1 MHFTKKA
8 VAPFWRKEY
17 EFISTF
23 KQHETWSS
31 RLTFLLAA
39 VGAAIGLGNIWKF
52 PYIMG
57 ENGGSAFVLVYLL
70 SILFVAVP
78 ILIAE
83 IMLGR
88 RGKQSPPHTM
98 AIIAKQEGRSKNWS
112 VVGWLGILSAYL
124 IMTYYSVIAGWAM
137 SYMFKAGGGKFE
149 DQDAKAIAAEFN
161 ALLADPTQLTI
172 WHAVFMTITMFI
184 LIRGLRKGI
193 ERTVQVLMPLLFILL
208 LVMVA
213 YAAVEGDMAAGLHFM
228 FDFDISAINARVVLM
243 AIGHAF
249 FSIGVAMGLMM
260 GFGAYLGKEI
270 SIARSA
276 LIISAMDTAVA
287 LIAGIAIF
295 PIVFAN
301 GLDPAEGPGLVFVT
315 LPIAF
320 GNMTGGIVFGTL
332 FFVLLFFAAL
342 TSAIG
347 TLEPAVAWVEE
358 HRGIKRSTAAI
369 LICSSAF
376 VIGLGTVFSFN
387 IWSEWHP
394 LGFTGRFADTGFFDL
409 LDYIT
414 ANLMMPASGLLLAL
428 FVGWRISPQ
437 AVADELDIQNPWF
450 FKTWYWLLRW
460 VVPISITIIFIS
472 NL

>member
-1 MHFTKKA
+1 M
-8 VAPFWRKEY
+8 
-17 EFISTF
+17 STY

-70 SILFVAVP
+70 SILFVAIP

-88 RGKQSPPHTM
+88 RGKQSPPRAM
-98 AIIAKQEGRSKNWS
+98 AIIAKEEGRSGNWS
-112 VVGWLGILSAYL
+112 IVGWLGILSAYL

-137 SYMFKAGGGKFE
+137 SYIFKAGGGNFE
-149 DQDAKAIAAEFN
+149 KQDAEAISAEFN
-161 ALLADPTQLTI
+161 ALLTNPTQLTI
-172 WHAVFMTITMFI
+172 WHAVFMAITMFI

-193 ERTVQVLMPLLFILL
+193 ERTVQILMPLLFALL

-243 AIGHAF
+243 AVGHAF

-260 GFGAYLGKEI
+260 GFGAYLGEEI
-270 SIARSA
+270 SITKSA

-301 GLDPAEGPGLVFVT
+301 GLDPAEGPGLIFVT

-320 GNMTGGIVFGTL
+320 GNMPGGMIFGAL
-332 FFVLLFFAAL
+332 FFILLFFAAL
-342 TSAIG
+342 TSSIG
-347 TLEPAVAWVEE
+347 SLEPAVAWVEE
-358 HRGIKRSTAAI
+358 HRGIKRSNAAI
-369 LICSSAF
+369 IVCGSAF
-376 VIGLGTVFSFN
+376 VIGMGSIFSFN
-387 IWSEWHP
+387 IWSGWHP
-394 LGFTGRFADTGFFDL
+394 LGFIGRFDEANFYNVI
-409 LDYIT
+409 DYAT
-414 ANLMMPASGLLLAL
+414 SNLMMPLGGLLLAL
-428 FVGWRISPQ
+428 FVGWRVSPQ
-437 AVADELDIQNPWF
+437 AVADELDIQSTWF
-450 FKTWYWLLRW
+450 FKTWFWLLRW
-460 VVPISITIIFIS
+460 VVPISISVIFIA

>member
-1 MHFTKKA
+1 MTT
-8 VAPFWRKEY
+8 Y
-17 EFISTF
+17 

-98 AIIAKQEGRSKNWS
+98 AIIAKEEGRSSSWS
-112 VVGWLGILSAYL
+112 IVGWLGILSAYL

-137 SYMFKAGGGKFE
+137 SYMFKAGSGNFE
-149 DQDAKAIAAEFN
+149 NQDAEAISAEFKS
-161 ALLADPTQLTI
+161 LLADPTQLTI
-172 WHAVFMTITMFI
+172 WHGIFMVITMAI

-193 ERTVQVLMPLLFILL
+193 ERTVQILMPLLFILL
-208 LVMVA
+208 LLMVA

-228 FDFDISAINARVVLM
+228 FDFDLSAINGRVVLM
-243 AIGHAF
+243 AVGHAF

-270 SIARSA
+270 SIAKSA

-301 GLDPAEGPGLVFVT
+301 GLDPAQGPGLIFVT

-320 GNMTGGIVFGTL
+320 GNMPGGMIFGAL
-332 FFVLLFFAAL
+332 FFTLLFFAAL
-342 TSAIG
+342 TSSIG
-347 TLEPAVAWVEE
+347 SLEPAVAWVEE
-358 HRGIKRSTAAI
+358 HRGIKRSSAAI
-369 LICSSAF
+369 ITCGSAF
-376 VIGLGTVFSFN
+376 LIGMGTIFSFN
-387 IWSEWHP
+387 IWSNWHP
-394 LGFTGRFADTGFFDL
+394 LSFVGRFAETNFFDL

-414 ANLMMPASGLLLAL
+414 ANLMMPLSGLLLAL
-428 FVGWRISPQ
+428 FVGWRVSPQ
-437 AVADELDIQNPWF
+437 AVADELDIRSPWF
-450 FKTWYWLLRW
+450 FKIWFWLLRW

>member
-1 MHFTKKA
+1 M
-8 VAPFWRKEY
+8 
-17 EFISTF
+17 STY

-70 SILFVAVP
+70 SILFVAIP

-98 AIIAKQEGRSKNWS
+98 AIIAKKEGRSGNWS
-112 VVGWLGILSAYL
+112 IVGWLGILSAYL

-137 SYMFKAGGGKFE
+137 SYIFKAGGGNFE
-149 DQDAKAIAAEFN
+149 KQDAEAISAEFN
-161 ALLADPTQLTI
+161 ALLTNPTQLTI
-172 WHAVFMTITMFI
+172 WHAVFMAITMFI

-193 ERTVQVLMPLLFILL
+193 ERTVQILMPLLFALL

-243 AIGHAF
+243 AVGHAF

-260 GFGAYLGKEI
+260 GFGAYLGEEI
-270 SIARSA
+270 SITKSA

-301 GLDPAEGPGLVFVT
+301 GLDPAEGPGLIFVT

-320 GNMTGGIVFGTL
+320 GNMPGGMIFGAL
-332 FFVLLFFAAL
+332 FFILLFFAAL
-342 TSAIG
+342 TSSIG
-347 TLEPAVAWVEE
+347 SLEPAVAWVEE
-358 HRGIKRSTAAI
+358 HRGIKRSNAAI
-369 LICSSAF
+369 IVCGSAF
-376 VIGLGTVFSFN
+376 VIGMGSIFSFN
-387 IWSEWHP
+387 IWSGWHP
-394 LGFTGRFADTGFFDL
+394 LGFIGRFDEANFYNVI
-409 LDYIT
+409 DYAT
-414 ANLMMPASGLLLAL
+414 SNLMMPLGGLLLAL
-428 FVGWRISPQ
+428 FVGWRVSPQ
-437 AVADELDIQNPWF
+437 AVADELDIQSTWF
-450 FKTWYWLLRW
+450 FKTWFWLLRW
-460 VVPISITIIFIS
+460 VVPISISVIFIA

>member
-1 MHFTKKA
+1 MTT
-8 VAPFWRKEY
+8 Y
-17 EFISTF
+17 

-98 AIIAKQEGRSKNWS
+98 AIIAKEEGRSRRWS
-112 VVGWLGILSAYL
+112 IVGWLGILSAYL

-137 SYMFKAGGGKFE
+137 SYMFKAGGGNFE
-149 DQDAKAIAAEFN
+149 NQDAEAISAEFK

-172 WHAVFMTITMFI
+172 WHGIFMVITMAI

-193 ERTVQVLMPLLFILL
+193 ERTVQILMPLLFILL
-208 LVMVA
+208 LLMVA

-228 FDFDISAINARVVLM
+228 FDFDLSAINGRVVLM
-243 AIGHAF
+243 AVGHAF

-270 SIARSA
+270 SITKSA

-301 GLDPAEGPGLVFVT
+301 GLDPAQGPGLIFVT

-320 GNMTGGIVFGTL
+320 GNMPGGMIFGAL
-332 FFVLLFFAAL
+332 FFTLLFFAAL
-342 TSAIG
+342 TSSIG
-347 TLEPAVAWVEE
+347 SLEPAVAWVEE
-358 HRGIKRSTAAI
+358 HRGIKRSSAAI
-369 LICSSAF
+369 ITCGSAF
-376 VIGLGTVFSFN
+376 LIGMGTIFSFN
-387 IWSEWHP
+387 IWSNWHP
-394 LGFTGRFADTGFFDL
+394 LSFVGRFAETNFFDL

-414 ANLMMPASGLLLAL
+414 ANLMMPLSGLLLAL
-428 FVGWRISPQ
+428 FVGWRVSPQ
-437 AVADELDIQNPWF
+437 AVADELDIRSPWF
-450 FKTWYWLLRW
+450 FKIWFWLLRW
-460 VVPISITIIFIS
+460 VVPLSITIIFIS

>member
-1 MHFTKKA
+1 M
-8 VAPFWRKEY
+8 
-17 EFISTF
+17 STY

-70 SILFVAVP
+70 SILFVAIP

-98 AIIAKQEGRSKNWS
+98 AIIAKEEGRSRSWS
-112 VVGWLGILSAYL
+112 IVGWLGILSAYL

-137 SYMFKAGGGKFE
+137 AYIFKAGGGNFE
-149 DQDAKAIAAEFN
+149 KQDAEAIGAEFN
-161 ALLADPTQLTI
+161 ALLTDPTQLTI
-172 WHAVFMTITMFI
+172 WHAVFMAITMFI

-193 ERTVQVLMPLLFILL
+193 ERTVQILMPLLFVLL

-243 AIGHAF
+243 AVGHAF

-270 SIARSA
+270 SITKSA
-276 LIISAMDTAVA
+276 LAISAMDTAVA
-287 LIAGIAIF
+287 LLAGIAIF

-301 GLDPAEGPGLVFVT
+301 GLDPAEGPGLIFVT

-320 GNMTGGIVFGTL
+320 GNMPGGMIFGAL
-332 FFVLLFFAAL
+332 FFILLFFAAL
-342 TSAIG
+342 TSSIG
-347 TLEPAVAWVEE
+347 SLEPAVAWVEE
-358 HRGIKRSTAAI
+358 HRGIKRSNAAI
-369 LICSSAF
+369 IVCGSAF
-376 VIGLGTVFSFN
+376 VIGMGSIFSFN
-387 IWSEWHP
+387 IWSGWRP
-394 LGFTGRFADTGFFDL
+394 LGFIGRFDQANFYNVI
-409 LDYIT
+409 DYAT
-414 ANLMMPASGLLLAL
+414 SNLMMPLGGLLLAL
-428 FVGWRISPQ
+428 FVGWRVSPQ
-437 AVADELDIQNPWF
+437 AVADELDIQSPWF
-450 FKTWYWLLRW
+450 FETWFWLLRW
-460 VVPISITIIFIS
+460 VVPISISVIFIS

>member
-1 MHFTKKA
+1 M
-8 VAPFWRKEY
+8 
-17 EFISTF
+17 STF
-23 KQHETWSS
+23 KKHETWSS
-31 RLTFLLAA
+31 RFTFLLAA

-52 PYIMG
+52 PYITG

-70 SILFVAVP
+70 CILFVAIP

-88 RGKQSPPHTM
+88 RGKQSPPNTVR
-98 AIIAKQEGRSKNWS
+98 IIAKEEGRSKHWAI
-112 VVGWLGILSAYL
+112 VGWLGALSAYL
-124 IMTYYSVIAGWAM
+124 IMSYYSVIAGWAM
-137 SYMFKAGGGKFE
+137 SYMFKAGSGSFE
-149 DQDAKAIAAEFN
+149 NQDVEAISAQFDS
-161 ALLADPTQLTI
+161 LLADPGQLTI
-172 WHAVFMTITMFI
+172 WHAIFMAITMVI
-184 LIRGLRKGI
+184 LVRGLRKGI
-193 ERTVQVLMPLLFILL
+193 EKTVQILMPLLFILL

-228 FDFDISAINARVVLM
+228 FDFDISAINGRVVLM
-243 AIGHAF
+243 AVGHAF

-301 GLDPAEGPGLVFVT
+301 GLDPAEGPGLIFVT

-320 GNMTGGIVFGTL
+320 GNMTGGLLFGTL
-332 FFVLLFFAAL
+332 FFILLFFAAL

-347 TLEPAVAWVEE
+347 SLEPVVAWVEE
-358 HRGIKRSTAAI
+358 HRSVKRSTAAI
-369 LICSSAF
+369 ITCGSAF

-387 IWSEWHP
+387 IWSNWRP
-394 LGFTGRFADTGFFDL
+394 LGFTGRFAETNFFDL

-414 ANLMMPASGLLLAL
+414 ANLMMPLGGLLLAL
-428 FVGWRISPQ
+428 FVGWRVSPQ
-437 AVADELDIQNPWF
+437 AVADELDIQSPWF
-450 FKTWYWLLRW
+450 FKTWFWLLRW
-460 VVPISITIIFIS
+460 VVPISITVIFIS

>member
-1 MHFTKKA
+1 
-8 VAPFWRKEY
+8 
-17 EFISTF
+17 
-23 KQHETWSS
+23 
-31 RLTFLLAA
+31 
-39 VGAAIGLGNIWKF
+39 
-52 PYIMG
+52 MG

-98 AIIAKQEGRSKNWS
+98 AIIAKQEGRSKSWS

-137 SYMFKAGGGKFE
+137 SYMFKAGEGNFE
-149 DQDAKAIAAEFN
+149 GQDAEAISAEFN

-172 WHAVFMTITMFI
+172 WHAVFMTITMLI

-270 SIARSA
+270 SIAKSA

-320 GNMTGGIVFGTL
+320 GNMTGGIIFGTL

-358 HRGIKRSTAAI
+358 HRGVKRSTAAI
-369 LICSSAF
+369 MICGSAF

-387 IWSEWHP
+387 IWSDWHP

-437 AVADELDIQNPWF
+437 AVADELNIQNPWF
-450 FKTWYWLLRW
+450 FRTWFWLLRW
-460 VVPISITIIFIS
+460 VVPISITGIFIS

>member
-1 MHFTKKA
+1 MSI
-8 VAPFWRKEY
+8 Y
-17 EFISTF
+17 

-57 ENGGSAFVLVYLL
+57 ANGGSAFVLVYLL

-88 RGKQSPPHTM
+88 RGKQSPPNAM
-98 AIIAKQEGRSKNWS
+98 AIIARQEGRSPRWAI
-112 VVGWLGILSAYL
+112 VGWLGIFAAYL
-124 IMTYYSVIAGWAM
+124 VMTYYSVIAGWAM
-137 SYMFKAGGGKFE
+137 SYMVRAGNGNFTGQSAE
-149 DQDAKAIAAEFN
+149 AISAEFS
-161 ALLADPTQLTI
+161 ALLANPAQLTL
-172 WHAVFMTITMFI
+172 WHAIFMGITMII
-184 LIRGLRKGI
+184 LIRGLRNGI
-193 ERTVQVLMPLLFILL
+193 EQAVKIMMPLLFLLL

-213 YAAVEGDMAAGLHFM
+213 YAAIEGDMAAGLHFM
-228 FDFDISAINARVVLM
+228 FDFDLSAINGQVILM
-243 AIGHAF
+243 AVGHAF

-276 LIISAMDTAVA
+276 LIIAGMDTAVA

-301 GLDPAEGPGLVFVT
+301 GLDPAEGPGLIFVT

-320 GNMTGGIVFGTL
+320 GNMTGGIIFGTL
-332 FFVLLFFAAL
+332 FFILLFFAAL

-347 TLEPAVAWVEE
+347 SLEPVVAWVEE
-358 HRGIKRSTAAI
+358 HRNITRSSAAI
-369 LICSSAF
+369 ITCTSAF
-376 VIGLGTVFSFN
+376 VIGLGTVLSFN
-387 IWSEWHP
+387 IWSTWHP
-394 LGFTGRFADTGFFDL
+394 LGFIERFAETGFFDL
-409 LDYIT
+409 IDYFT
-414 ANLMMPASGLLLAL
+414 ANLMMPLGGLLLAL
-428 FVGWRISPQ
+428 FVGWRVSPQ
-437 AVADELDIQNPWF
+437 AVASELDIHSKWF
-450 FKTWYWLLRW
+450 FRAWFWLLRW
-460 VVPISITIIFIS
+460 LVPVSITIIFIS

>member
-1 MHFTKKA
+1 VTS
-8 VAPFWRKEY
+8 Y
-17 EFISTF
+17 

-70 SILFVAVP
+70 CIAFVAIP

-88 RGKQSPPHTM
+88 RGKQSPPNAV
-98 AIIAKQEGRSKNWS
+98 AIVAREEGRARGWS
-112 VVGWLGILSAYL
+112 IVGWLGVLSAYL
-124 IMTYYSVIAGWAM
+124 IMSYYSVIAGWAM
-137 SYMFKAGGGKFE
+137 AYMFRAGSGSFE
-149 DQDAKAIAAEFN
+149 KQNAEAIGAGFDS
-161 ALLADPTQLTI
+161 LLADPVQLTI
-172 WHAVFMTITMFI
+172 WHGVFMLITMFI
-184 LIRGLRKGI
+184 LVRGLRAGI
-193 ERTVQVLMPLLFILL
+193 ERSVRIMMPLLFVLL
-208 LVMVA
+208 LVMVG
-213 YAAVEGDMAAGLHFM
+213 YAAVEGDMPAGLHFM
-228 FDFDISAINARVVLM
+228 FAFDISAINGRVVLM
-243 AIGHAF
+243 AVGHAF

-276 LIISAMDTAVA
+276 LIISAMDTLVA
-287 LIAGIAIF
+287 LVAGIAIF

-301 GLDPAEGPGLVFVT
+301 GLDPAEGPGLIFVT

-320 GNMTGGIVFGTL
+320 GNMTGGLIFGTL
-332 FFVLLFFAAL
+332 FFILLFFAAL

-347 TLEPAVAWVEE
+347 SLEPVVAWVEE
-358 HRGIKRSTAAI
+358 HRGMNRASSAVLT
-369 LICSSAF
+369 CVSAF

-387 IWSEWHP
+387 LWSGWYP
-394 LGFTGRFADTGFFDL
+394 LGFSGRFVETNFFDL
-409 LDYIT
+409 LDYVT
-414 ANLMMPASGLLLAL
+414 ANLMMPLGGLLLAV
-428 FVGWRISPQ
+428 FVGWRVSPQ
-437 AVADELDIQNPWF
+437 AVADELDIQSHWF
-450 FKTWYWLLRW
+450 FKAWYWLLRW
-460 VVPISITIIFIS
+460 VVPLSIIVIFIS

>member
-1 MHFTKKA
+1 M
-8 VAPFWRKEY
+8 
-17 EFISTF
+17 STY

-70 SILFVAVP
+70 SILFVAIP

-98 AIIAKQEGRSKNWS
+98 AIIAKEEGRSGNWS
-112 VVGWLGILSAYL
+112 IVGWLGILSAYL

-137 SYMFKAGGGKFE
+137 SYIFKAGGGNFE
-149 DQDAKAIAAEFN
+149 KQDAEAISAEFN
-161 ALLADPTQLTI
+161 ALLTNPTQLTI
-172 WHAVFMTITMFI
+172 WHAVFMAITMFI

-193 ERTVQVLMPLLFILL
+193 ERTVQILMPLLFALL

-243 AIGHAF
+243 AVGHAF

-260 GFGAYLGKEI
+260 GFGAYLGEEI
-270 SIARSA
+270 SITKSA

-301 GLDPAEGPGLVFVT
+301 GLDPAEGPGLIFVT

-320 GNMTGGIVFGTL
+320 GNMPGGMIFGAL
-332 FFVLLFFAAL
+332 FFILLFFAAL
-342 TSAIG
+342 TSSIG
-347 TLEPAVAWVEE
+347 SLEPAVAWVEE
-358 HRGIKRSTAAI
+358 HRGIKRSNAAI
-369 LICSSAF
+369 IVCGSAF
-376 VIGLGTVFSFN
+376 VIGMGSIFSFN
-387 IWSEWHP
+387 IWSGWHP
-394 LGFTGRFADTGFFDL
+394 LGFIGRFDEANFYNVI
-409 LDYIT
+409 DYAT
-414 ANLMMPASGLLLAL
+414 SNLMMPLGGLLLAL
-428 FVGWRISPQ
+428 FVGWRVSPQ
-437 AVADELDIQNPWF
+437 AVADELDIQSTWF
-450 FKTWYWLLRW
+450 FKTWFWLLRW
-460 VVPISITIIFIS
+460 VVPISISVIFIA

>member
-1 MHFTKKA
+1 MRTNWLKHSGMA
-8 VAPFWRKEY
+8 IY
-17 EFISTF
+17 
-23 KQHETWSS
+23 KQHENWSS

-70 SILFVAVP
+70 CILFVAIP

-88 RGKQSPPHTM
+88 RGKQSPPHSV
-98 AIIAKQEGRSKNWS
+98 AIIAREEGRSKRWAII
-112 VVGWLGILSAYL
+112 GWLGMLSAYL

-137 SYMFKAGGGKFE
+137 SYMFKAGRGKFE
-149 DQDAKAIAAEFN
+149 GQDADAISAQFSS
-161 ALLADPTQLTI
+161 LLADPAQLTI
-172 WHAVFMTITMFI
+172 WHAIFMAITMII

-193 ERTVQVLMPLLFILL
+193 ERTVQILMPLLFVLL

-228 FDFDISAINARVVLM
+228 FDFDLSAINGRVVLM
-243 AIGHAF
+243 AVGHAF

-270 SIARSA
+270 SIAKSA
-276 LIISAMDTAVA
+276 LIISGMDTLVA
-287 LIAGIAIF
+287 LLAGIAIF

-301 GLDPAEGPGLVFVT
+301 GLDPAEGPGLIFVT

-320 GNMTGGIVFGTL
+320 GNMTGGLVFGTL
-332 FFVLLFFAAL
+332 FFILLFFAAL
-342 TSAIG
+342 TSSIG
-347 TLEPAVAWVEE
+347 SLEPVVAWVEE
-358 HRGIKRSTAAI
+358 HRGIKRSSAAI
-369 LICSSAF
+369 ITCSSAF
-376 VIGLGTVFSFN
+376 AIGLGTVFSFN
-387 IWSEWHP
+387 IWSGWHP
-394 LGFTGRFADTGFFDL
+394 LGFSERFADTGFFDL
-409 LDYIT
+409 IDYIT
-414 ANLMMPASGLLLAL
+414 ANLMMPLGGLLLAL
-428 FVGWRISPQ
+428 FVGWRVSPQ
-437 AVADELDIQNPWF
+437 AVADELNIQSPWF
-450 FKTWYWLLRW
+450 FKAWIWLLRW
-460 VVPISITIIFIS
+460 VVPISITLIFLS

>member
-1 MHFTKKA
+1 MTT
-8 VAPFWRKEY
+8 Y
-17 EFISTF
+17 
-23 KQHETWSS
+23 KQHENWSS
-31 RLTFLLAA
+31 RYTFLLAA

-52 PYIMG
+52 PYITG

-98 AIIAKQEGRSKNWS
+98 VIIAKEEDRSRSWS
-112 VVGWLGILSAYL
+112 IIGWLGVAAAFL

-137 SYMFKAGGGKFE
+137 SYIFKTGGSNFQNQNAE
-149 DQDAKAIAAEFN
+149 VISAEFS
-161 ALLADPTQLTI
+161 ALLASPVQLTI
-172 WHAVFMTITMFI
+172 WQATFMAITMVI
-184 LIRGLRKGI
+184 LICGLKKGI
-193 ERTVQVLMPLLFILL
+193 ERAVKILMPLLFILL

-228 FDFDISAINARVVLM
+228 FDFDISAINGRVVLI
-243 AIGHAF
+243 AVGHAF

-260 GFGAYLGKEI
+260 GFGAYMGKEI

-276 LIISAMDTAVA
+276 LIISAADTAVA

-301 GLDPAEGPGLVFVT
+301 GLDPAEGPGLIFVT

-320 GNMTGGIVFGTL
+320 GNMPGGMVFGML
-332 FFVLLFFAAL
+332 FFILLFFAAL

-347 TLEPAVAWVEE
+347 SLEPVVAWVEE
-358 HRGIKRSTAAI
+358 HRGIRRSSAAI
-369 LICSSAF
+369 ITCSSVF

-387 IWSEWHP
+387 IWSDWHP
-394 LGFTGRFADTGFFDL
+394 LGFIRRFADVGFFDL
-409 LDYIT
+409 IDYLT
-414 ANLMMPASGLLLAL
+414 ANLMMPLGGLLLAL

-437 AVADELDIQNPWF
+437 AVADELGIQSPWF
-450 FKTWYWLLRW
+450 FKTWFWLLRW
-460 VVPISITIIFIS
+460 VVPTSITIIFIS

>member
-1 MHFTKKA
+1 M
-8 VAPFWRKEY
+8 
-17 EFISTF
+17 STY

-52 PYIMG
+52 PYITG

-70 SILFVAVP
+70 CILFVAIP

-88 RGKQSPPHTM
+88 RGRQSPPNAV
-98 AIIAKQEGRSKNWS
+98 AIVASEEGRSKKWS
-112 VVGWLGILSAYL
+112 VIGWLGMLAAYF

-137 SYMFKAGGGKFE
+137 SYMFKAGGGSFE
-149 DQDAKAIAAEFN
+149 GQDAESISADFN
-161 ALLADPTQLTI
+161 SLLADPGQLTF
-172 WHAVFMTITMFI
+172 WHALFMLITMVI

-193 ERTVQVLMPLLFILL
+193 ERTVQILMPLLFVLL

-228 FDFDISAINARVVLM
+228 FAFDISAINGRVVLM
-243 AIGHAF
+243 AVGHAF

-276 LIISAMDTAVA
+276 LIISAMDTLVA

-301 GLDPAEGPGLVFVT
+301 GLDPAEGPGLIFIS

-320 GNMTGGIVFGTL
+320 GNMPGGLIFGAL
-332 FFVLLFFAAL
+332 FFTLLFFAAL

-347 TLEPAVAWVEE
+347 TMEPAVAWIEE
-358 HRGIKRSTAAI
+358 HRGIKRSSAAI
-369 LICSSAF
+369 LACGSAF
-376 VIGLGTVFSFN
+376 IIGLGTVFSFN
-387 IWSEWHP
+387 IWSDWHP
-394 LGFTGRFADTGFFDL
+394 LGFIDRFAETGFFDL
-409 LDYIT
+409 IDYLT
-414 ANLMMPASGLLLAL
+414 ANLMMPLSGLLLAL
-428 FVGWRISPQ
+428 FVGWRVSPQ
-437 AVADELDIQNPWF
+437 TVADELDIQNPWF
-450 FKTWYWLLRW
+450 FKAWFWLLRW
-460 VVPISITIIFIS
+460 VVPVSIAAIFVS